1 MVNVTIYSIHVSY
14 GWWDVMDMTQFQV
27 ESPAVSLH
35 RGPIS
40 PPWPPPLPPSPQ
52 PLGPASRRRRVTWA
66 WRVWRRWRLL
76 GGGWSR
82 GKMLD
87 VWWVKHQ
94 FHHVSPCFTINLS
107 GINRINIWFSRDT
120 ILYLYDVISNLNSA
134 KLRVC
139 LFWAI
144 PDFQMTRSIGIGLSY
159 FQINQTNKTGWWFQT
174 WRLFPI
180 IHGIIL
186 PIHELIFFRGVG
198 QPPTRKAKHIIIL
211 LRMIP
216 TTKK

>member
-1 MVNVTIYSIHVSY
+1 MRRDGHDPVPSGISSC
-14 GWWDVMDMTQFQV
+14 F
-27 ESPAVSLH
+27 SPSRSHFSAMAAAIAAAA
-35 RGPIS
+35 GAGFTAPEGD
-40 PPWPPPLPPSPQ
+40 
-52 PLGPASRRRRVTWA
+52 LGVAGVAPMEAA
-66 WRVWRRWRLL
+66 WR
-76 GGGWSR
+76 GMESR
-82 GKMLD
+82 ENAGCM
-87 VWWVKHQ
+87 VGETP
-94 FHHVSPCFTINLS
+94 VSPCFTINLS

-186 PIHELIFFRGVG
+186 PIDELIFFRGVG